1 MPALIAVMD
10 WKLSS
15 NSVWES
21 TCFLVGRVMMVKA
34 KPKTARIRR
43 VAATDSTSGKAKM
56 KKA

>member
-1 MPALIAVMD
+1 MD